1 MDTILNFKNAATDD
15 VLDFTAFLGAA
26 AVYDG
31 DQEEDAAFEVMTLT
45 GGENVGLFYNS
56 AALTASRVELNGSA
70 TIVNGDVVIDNNA
83 KAVVLVTA
91 DVDGVADATNQP
103 YSVYFVE
110 DTDQGAGFTAQ
121 VTLVGTINSVSE
133 LNAFDFSGANFA

>member
-1 MDTILNFKNAATDD
+1 M
-15 VLDFTAFLGAA
+15 
-26 AVYDG
+26 
-31 DQEEDAAFEVMTLT
+31 
-45 GGENVGLFYNS
+45 
-56 AALTASRVELNGSA
+56 
-70 TIVNGDVVIDNNA
+70 VIDNDA

-91 DVDGVADATNQP
+91 DVDGFADATNQP

-110 DTDQGAGFTAQ
+110 DTDQGAGITAQ